1 MHHLAQRMSSL
12 RLFVLSIVLLSFM
25 MDTVV
30 ALKEHFIPSFNL
42 RLTNPSLSRSL
53 YLSKSFCAPTTIYS
67 SEGESDSQRISGLSK
82 VKSLVKSSFSTRIV
96 TKSLVTMIGFLI
108 GDMIAQF
115 FTKSSSLS
123 RFMRMGLIG
132 LLLYGPLGH
141 KYYTSTTKKDSRK
154 ELKSFAV
161 FRNII
166 LEQITWVPFITCLV
180 FLCNDVC
187 IGKLPLAAF
196 RNGKDVVQHLLRRRG
211 LVYRVIVFN
220 WIVRSTCHL
229 LNFTYLRSYN
239 RLLFFN
245 LMQIFLNIYLSVQMH
260 I

>member
-115 FTKSSSLS
+115 FTVILQELCQFIMIISLT
-123 RFMRMGLIG
+123 
-132 LLLYGPLGH
+132 P
-141 KYYTSTTKKDSRK
+141 
-154 ELKSFAV
+154 
-161 FRNII
+161 
-166 LEQITWVPFITCLV
+166 
-180 FLCNDVC
+180 
-187 IGKLPLAAF
+187 
-196 RNGKDVVQHLLRRRG
+196 
-211 LVYRVIVFN
+211 
-220 WIVRSTCHL
+220 
-229 LNFTYLRSYN
+229 
-239 RLLFFN
+239 LLF
-245 LMQIFLNIYLSVQMH
+245 LNPQSPIPRKAVVYPGS
-260 I
+260 